1 MEQRDRKA
9 ALRRSVRDARRSLPT
24 LERRQASEAIAARLR
39 LLPELLTARV
49 VLVYAASATEVDI
62 EDAAEG
68 LRSRG
73 VRTLY
78 PRVDGEDLDL
88 VPVSRIEEL
97 VDGHRGIREPKG
109 LAADPSIVDAVV
121 VPGLAFDLR
130 GWRLGQGGGHYDR
143 LFPRIGDALRI
154 GVAFTCQVVPQ
165 VPRDAHDIAM
175 DLLVTERSVHRF
187 ERLEPA

>member
-24 LERRQASEAIAARLR
+24 PERRQASEAIAARLR

-78 PRVDGEDLDL
+78 PRVDGEDLAL

-143 LFPRIGDALRI
+143 LLPRIADALRI

>member
-1 MEQRDRKA
+1 VEQRDRKA

-24 LERRQASEAIAARLR
+24 PERRQASEAIAARLR

-49 VLVYAASATEVDI
+49 VLVYAASTTEVDI

-97 VDGHRGIREPKG
+97 VDGHRGIREPTG

-143 LFPRIGDALRI
+143 LLPRIGDALRI

>member
-24 LERRQASEAIAARLR
+24 PERRQASEAIAARLR

-49 VLVYAASATEVDI
+49 VLVYAASTTEVDI

-97 VDGHRGIREPKG
+97 VDGHRGIREPTG

-143 LFPRIGDALRI
+143 LLPRIGDALRI